1 VTHGIFDFFSKLTYA
16 VSLSNPLG
24 LGLLFLMGAMTDA
37 GIPLL
42 LTLEIFLLFA
52 SYYIG
57 PLSIQVLLIVMM
69 LLLGRESGAAILY
82 WVSYFLGDRFVGWL
96 QKYFPWF
103 VKAVTRLRSAV
114 SRRTLLMVVA
124 VRLTPGFLQIPSI
137 ISGSLRLKYSHFALG
152 VAISSLIYDF
162 GLVVFG
168 FVASIFLKNAPREVQ
183 DYFII
188 SLIVFIVIMWLVLFL
203 RFRHI
208 FDKKDEE

>member
-1 VTHGIFDFFSKLTYA
+1 M
-16 VSLSNPLG
+16 SN
-24 LGLLFLMGAMTDA
+24 
-37 GIPLL
+37 
-42 LTLEIFLLFA
+42 
-52 SYYIG
+52 
-57 PLSIQVLLIVMM
+57 
-69 LLLGRESGAAILY
+69 REY
-82 WVSYFLGDRFVGWL
+82 NYKW
-96 QKYFPWF
+96 FPWF
-103 VKAVTRLRSAV
+103 AKAVTRLRSAV
-114 SRRTLLMVVA
+114 RRRTLLMVVA

-168 FVASIFLKNAPREVQ
+168 FVASIFLKNAPRELQ

-188 SLIVFIVIMWLVLFL
+188 SLIVFIVIMWLVLFF